1 LKKYLIPI
9 TEAVVFSKYAF
20 IGGLG
25 FFIDF
30 LIYYALRLL
39 TGSDFLSR
47 FVSYGL
53 ATFSTWVLN
62 TKHTFK
68 YSSHDRFTGRHFL
81 RYALSQLPA
90 ISVNLIIHHAM
101 ITFFG
106 SGVTVILVI
115 YGINGV
121 TALIINFS
129 LSKLFVFKTKTH
141 MGQR

>member
-1 LKKYLIPI
+1 MKKSLIPI
-9 TEAVVFSKYAF
+9 TEAVVFSKYAL

-39 TGSDFLSR
+39 TGADFLSR
-47 FVSYGL
+47 FVSYSL
-53 ATFSTWVLN
+53 ATFLTWVLN

-90 ISVNLIIHHAM
+90 ICVNLFIHHAM

-141 MGQR
+141 IGES